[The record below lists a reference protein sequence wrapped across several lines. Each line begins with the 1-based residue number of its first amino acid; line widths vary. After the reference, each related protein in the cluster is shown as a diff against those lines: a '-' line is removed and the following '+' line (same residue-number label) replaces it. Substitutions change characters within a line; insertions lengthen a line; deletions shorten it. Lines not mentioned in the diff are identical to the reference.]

1 MDKNML
7 ISALIKNG
15 GIDQNNAELLANDL
29 VGLKAPFDGLLDR
42 WLKNPAD
49 IEDYELNG
57 ITISSLME
65 KAQLTY
71 PAALSTMNWILEE
84 GDVAIDYINS
94 I

>member
-1 MDKNML
+1 ML